1 MTRFSFAGDWNVAC
15 PCPWKPLVDTW
26 ASDPFLPQDPREALI
41 SGKFGRV
48 PLLTGICSE
57 EGVLIVSD
65 LIKEPKRWQLLVENW
80 KQYVSMLTFHNH
92 VEDMEEE
99 DYLTVERIK
108 EEYVGEG
115 EVNNDS
121 LGGLVDMF
129 TDSYF
134 KVGTLETCQILA
146 GYGVPVF
153 QYRLVVYFP
162 RGLPS
167 CI

>member
-1 MTRFSFAGDWNVAC
+1 MSRFSFAGDWNVAC

-80 KQYVSMLTFHNH
+80 KQYETPLRRT
-92 VEDMEEE
+92 
-99 DYLTVERIK
+99 
-108 EEYVGEG
+108 
-115 EVNNDS
+115 
-121 LGGLVDMF
+121 
-129 TDSYF
+129 SYDRWH
-134 KVGTLETCQILA
+134 A
-146 GYGVPVF
+146 GR
-153 QYRLVVYFP
+153 YRRRRDLWDNW
-162 RGLPS
+162 RRWQ
-167 CI
+167 